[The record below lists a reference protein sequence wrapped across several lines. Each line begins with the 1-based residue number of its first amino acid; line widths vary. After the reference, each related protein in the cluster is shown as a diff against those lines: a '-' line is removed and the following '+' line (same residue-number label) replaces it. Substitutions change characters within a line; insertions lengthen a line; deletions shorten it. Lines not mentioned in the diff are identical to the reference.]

1 MPQEIPP
8 GLLENVIGYGVRIV
22 GVVVLLIVAFSVGKW
37 IRKKLHRRLEQVPR
51 SDPTLNKF
59 LGNLSYYAVV
69 GFALLA
75 SMSLFGIDVTS
86 FVAVLAA
93 AGFAVGLA
101 FQGSLSNFAAGVMLL
116 VFRPFGVGDK
126 VSVAGVTGS
135 VNEIGLFTTTMDS
148 PDNRRFIV
156 PNSEIFGSTIENHTH
171 HDTRRVDVAVGTG
184 YGDDLGETRSVLESV
199 VRGVEGVLD
208 EPAPQIYLDELG
220 GSSINWS
227 VRVWARTDDYWAVRE
242 RVTRAVKEALDDAA
256 IDIPYPNMDVHVDG
270 RLEGAPP
277 TGA

>member
-37 IRKKLHRRLEQVPR
+37 IRKKLHKRLEKIPR

-59 LGNLSYYAVV
+59 LGNLAYYAVV

-101 FQGSLSNFAAGVMLL
+101 FQGSLSNFAAGIMLL

-242 RVTRAVKEALDDAA
+242 RVTRAVKDALDDAE

>member
-8 GLLENVIGYGVRIV
+8 GLLDTAIGYGVRMI

-37 IRKKLHRRLEQVPR
+37 VRRKLYRRLEASPR

-59 LGNLSYYAVV
+59 LGNLAYYAVI
-69 GFALLA
+69 GFAVLA
-75 SMSLFGIDVTS
+75 AMSLFGIDVTS

-101 FQGSLSNFAAGVMLL
+101 FQGSLSNFAAGIMLL

-126 VSVAGVTGS
+126 VSVGGVTGS

-171 HDTRRVDVAVGTG
+171 HETRRVDVAVGTG
-184 YGDDLGETRSVLESV
+184 YGDDLDETRSVLESV
-199 VRGVEGVLD
+199 VTELEGVLD

-227 VRVWARTDDYWAVRE
+227 VRVWARTEDYWKVRE
-242 RVTRAVKEALDDAA
+242 RVTRAVKEALDDAE
-256 IDIPYPNMDVHVDG
+256 IDIPYPNMDLHVDG
-270 RLEGAPP
+270 RLERASP
-277 TGA
+277 TGS